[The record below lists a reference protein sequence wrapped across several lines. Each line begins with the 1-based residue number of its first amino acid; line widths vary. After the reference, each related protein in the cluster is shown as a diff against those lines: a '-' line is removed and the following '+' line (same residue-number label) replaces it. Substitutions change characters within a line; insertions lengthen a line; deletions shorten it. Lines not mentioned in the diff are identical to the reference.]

1 MIRSAFFPG
10 RRVPARPG
18 HPFRRTLPERALRP
32 VPVIVPVHEPEVRA
46 AMARALTA
54 RTLPARTLP
63 TSTMTRT
70 MAQGAALR
78 SPPVNPA
85 RITARDVRDF
95 LLAYCACFVA
105 LMAFLS

>member
-54 RTLPARTLP
+54 RPLP
-63 TSTMTRT
+63 TST

-85 RITARDVRDF
+85 RITAQDVRDF

>member
-54 RTLPARTLP
+54 RTLPARPLP
-63 TSTMTRT
+63 TSTM
-70 MAQGAALR
+70 AQGPALR

>member
-54 RTLPARTLP
+54 RTLP

>member
-63 TSTMTRT
+63 ASTMT
-70 MAQGAALR
+70 QGPALR

>member
-54 RTLPARTLP
+54 RTLPA
-63 TSTMTRT
+63 STMT
-70 MAQGAALR
+70 QGPALR

>member
-18 HPFRRTLPERALRP
+18 HPFRRTLPERALRT

-46 AMARALTA
+46 AMARALT
-54 RTLPARTLP
+54 
-63 TSTMTRT
+63 TSTMT
-70 MAQGAALR
+70 QGAALR

>member
-54 RTLPARTLP
+54 GTLPALCP
-63 TSTMTRT
+63 PAPCSK
-70 MAQGAALR
+70 ALR

>member
-54 RTLPARTLP
+54 
-63 TSTMTRT
+63 STMT
-70 MAQGAALR
+70 QGAALR

-85 RITARDVRDF
+85 RITAQDVRDF